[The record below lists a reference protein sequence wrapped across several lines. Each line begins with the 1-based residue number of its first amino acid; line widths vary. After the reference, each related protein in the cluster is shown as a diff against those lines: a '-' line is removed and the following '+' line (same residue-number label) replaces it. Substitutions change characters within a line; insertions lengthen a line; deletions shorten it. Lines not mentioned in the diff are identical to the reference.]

1 MSVDVLTDR
10 EQEILE
16 SVVQQFVITGNPVGS
31 RTLAKKQKE
40 PLSPASIRNVMADLE
55 DKGYL
60 DHPHTSAGRRPTTMG
75 YRHYVDNLID
85 LTELSKEEKVLF
97 KNNIGDFS
105 GDLDFILEKTLQ
117 VLAKVSNLL
126 GVVLTPKFDSSI
138 LEKIDILR
146 VSSEKLLVIL
156 SIKDGVAKTI
166 LLEVKHDLA
175 DNLLNKVIQVINE
188 RLAGL
193 KILEIKKSFSDR
205 LSDLVNEES
214 GLIRLFIDSAE
225 KLFDFTRYSNL
236 IYSGA
241 ANIINYP
248 EFSDINKISTL
259 IELFEEKKIIIHLM
273 EKRTKPPEL
282 KITIGDENEEELVQN
297 CSIIT
302 APYKVGEIDGVLG
315 VIGPTRMVYRRVIPI
330 VDFTAK
336 FITTILQSK

>member
-1 MSVDVLTDR
+1 MSVDALTER

-16 SVVQQFVITGNPVGS
+16 SVVQHFVLTGNPVGS

-60 DHPHTSAGRRPTTMG
+60 DHPHTSAGRRPTTLG
-75 YRHYVDNLID
+75 YRHYVNNLVD
-85 LTELSKEEKVLF
+85 LTDLSDEEKVLF
-97 KNNIGDFS
+97 ENNIGDFS

-126 GVVLTPKFDSSI
+126 GVILTPKFDDSI

-166 LLEVKHDLA
+166 LLEVNHDLA

-193 KILEIKKSFSDR
+193 KILEIKKSFNDR

-259 IELFEEKKIIIHLM
+259 IELFEEKNIIIHLM
-273 EKRTKPPEL
+273 EKRTIPPEL

-302 APYKVGEIDGVLG
+302 APYKVGEIDGILG